1 MENNVAPNNSSMT
14 TAIHE
19 QQNFF
24 IKIKWAKENKLTQ
37 KAKIYKLVYM
47 NSLIQWIQ
55 KEGGKNCD
63 L

>member
-47 NSLIQWIQ
+47 NSLIQ
-55 KEGGKNCD
+55 
-63 L
+63 